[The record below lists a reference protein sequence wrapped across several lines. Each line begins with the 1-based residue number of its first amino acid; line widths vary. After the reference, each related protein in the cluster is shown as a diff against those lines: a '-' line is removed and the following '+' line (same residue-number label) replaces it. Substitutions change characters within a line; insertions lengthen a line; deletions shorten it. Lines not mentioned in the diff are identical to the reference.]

1 MVKTIIKCGASWCNP
16 CRIFKITF
24 DKASKIEKYKN
35 INFKE
40 IDIEEDDGSETI
52 VEKYNI
58 KNIPATLILDENDKL
73 IYKVSGNI
81 SLSDFT
87 EIIDD
92 AIDKKNG

>member
-1 MVKTIIKCGASWCNP
+1 MVKTIIKCSASWCSP

-40 IDIEEDDGSETI
+40 IDIEEDDDSETI

-58 KNIPATLILDENDKL
+58 KNIPTTLILDENDKL

-92 AIDKKNG
+92 AINKKNG